1 MSQPEFLFDFGSPN
15 AYLVHRVLPGI
26 EARTGAKFVYKPVL
40 LGGLFKLANNRS
52 PMEAFGHIP
61 KKMAYEQ
68 LETQRFIERHGLTRY
83 RFNPH
88 FPVNTLNL
96 MRGAFAAQSLGVMP
110 AYIEAVICAMWED
123 QKPMADLAVL
133 AEVLTTAG
141 LEARAIMELSQ
152 TPDIKAALMEATQ
165 QAYDRGAFG
174 IPTIFVGDEIF
185 FGKERLGQ
193 VEEEILKTA

>member
-96 MRGAFAAQSLGVMP
+96 MRGAFAAQSLGVMA
-110 AYIEAVICAMWED
+110 AYVEAVICAMWED

-133 AEVLTTAG
+133 AQVLEAAG
-141 LEARAIMELSQ
+141 LDATALMALSQ

-174 IPTIFVGDEIF
+174 IPTVFVGDEIF

>member
-26 EARTGAKFVYKPVL
+26 EARTGVKFVYKPVL

-52 PMEAFGHIP
+52 PMEAFGDIP

-68 LETQRFIERHGLTRY
+68 LETQRFIERHGLARY
-83 RFNPH
+83 QFNPH

-96 MRGAFAAQSLGVMP
+96 MRGAFAAQSLGVMA
-110 AYIEAVICAMWED
+110 AYVEAVFCAMWED

-174 IPTIFVGDEIF
+174 IPTVFVGDEIF